1 LLTSTA
7 PLVFPPCP
15 IKAELSKL
23 LKEELLTLRL
33 HPHIPG

>member
-1 LLTSTA
+1 LCFRHLT
-7 PLVFPPCP
+7 

-33 HPHIPG
+33 HAGRRV